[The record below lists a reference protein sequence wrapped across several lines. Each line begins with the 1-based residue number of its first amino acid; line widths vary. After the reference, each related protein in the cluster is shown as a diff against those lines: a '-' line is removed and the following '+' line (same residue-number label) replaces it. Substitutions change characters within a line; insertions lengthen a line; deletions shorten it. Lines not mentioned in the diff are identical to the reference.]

1 MPGPEILALGNKF
14 IFTGPAGTS
23 ASQCESQTSS
33 NPVKTNGADRVTV
46 NSSGAVRVTSVTV
59 LVLRN
64 ANSTPPSQFSTAA
77 SGGEDFGSAATE
89 LPRPETGGSKDMTW
103 HNNRH

>member
-1 MPGPEILALGNKF
+1 MPGPEILAFGIKF

-33 NPVKTNGADRVTV
+33 NPVKTNGDDLTTV

-59 LVLRN
+59 LPS
-64 ANSTPPSQFSTAA
+64 AISSPASQFYTAT
-77 SGGEDFGSAATE
+77 SGGGDFWPATGK
-89 LPRPETGGSKDMTW
+89 LSWPETGGSRGMTW
-103 HNNRH
+103 QNNRH